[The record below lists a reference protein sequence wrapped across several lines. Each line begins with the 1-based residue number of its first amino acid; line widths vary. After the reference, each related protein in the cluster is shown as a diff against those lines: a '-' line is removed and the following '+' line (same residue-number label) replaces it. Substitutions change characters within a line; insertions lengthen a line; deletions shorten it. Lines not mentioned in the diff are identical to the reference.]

1 MAMICTVV
9 MLSPWTC
16 LSVHA
21 VSTTNFLPTATFA
34 IPENNST
41 IDFAYNGSYETAT
54 LENNTWFFT
63 NLQLTPSNL
72 TSNDNPLLN
81 SPNNGNL
88 SISAQDSNVTI
99 TSFDR
104 LLTPNPE
111 NYLNNTGEWLTPGW
125 LNYTINGVGNQT
137 VKIQF
142 GAFNE
147 TSIGVGTQNWPVN
160 VFAVFINGRNAP
172 YNNSWTFTGD
182 NSGIVNGVGVIVN
195 GASSNVSI
203 EYAWYPVPS
212 SASTISPEKS
222 PAPIG
227 VSINNSVF
235 YVVVAAIMVFAVVV
249 ATDLLLRLKK
259 KQKREQVNVL

>member
-1 MAMICTVV
+1 MAIICTVI
-9 MLSPWTC
+9 MLSSWTC

-21 VSTTNFLPTATFA
+21 ASTTNFSPTGTFA

-41 IDFAYNGSYETAT
+41 IAFAYNGSYETAT
-54 LENNTWFFT
+54 LVNSTWFFT

-72 TSNDNPLLN
+72 TSNDDPLLD

-88 SISAQDSNVTI
+88 SITAQNSNITI

-104 LLTPNPE
+104 LLIPHPSD
-111 NYLNNTGEWLTPGW
+111 YLNNTGKWLTPGW
-125 LNYTINGVGNQT
+125 LNYTVTGIGNQT

-147 TSIGVGTQNWPVN
+147 TSIGVGTQTWPVN
-160 VFAVFINGRNAP
+160 VYAVFIDGRTAP
-172 YNNSWTFTGD
+172 YNDSWTFTADDEGMV
-182 NSGIVNGVGVIVN
+182 VNGVGVIVN
-195 GASSNVSI
+195 GATSNVSI

-212 SASTISPEKS
+212 PASTVSPEKS

-227 VSINNSVF
+227 VSVNYSVF
-235 YVVVAAIMVFAVVV
+235 YAVVAAIIVFAIV
-249 ATDLLLRLKK
+249 ATTDLLLRLMK
-259 KQKREQVNVL
+259 KQKV